1 MMRYLT
7 ELFLSLPDAHHLRGV
22 SDVDRGRSPGQ
33 VIRLPVHILETF
45 TIKHHDILD
54 SGRLDIVKI
63 FISISKGRYKAN
75 IYKCYCFKGKS
86 LLRLLSIIVL
96 FVRRFV

>member
-45 TIKHHDILD
+45 TIKHHD
-54 SGRLDIVKI
+54 
-63 FISISKGRYKAN
+63 
-75 IYKCYCFKGKS
+75 KS
-86 LLRLLSIIVL
+86 LLRLLLIIVL